1 MREAGVRGAPG
12 EVLGGG
18 RGGGVVGGARR
29 GGLVFGWDGIYVF
42 EGWDGGVVCWGSDGG
57 GAAVAATELV
67 FGAAEGFVRGLA
79 VEGEGGAGGAAGEG
93 SAVLGFGVVVGD
105 GWGRGLWGGYD
116 EWLRRSFVGG
126 GLEVGGVLDA
136 GESM

>member
-1 MREAGVRGAPG
+1 VREAGVRGAPG

-18 RGGGVVGGARR
+18 CGGGVVGGAGR
-29 GGLVFGWDGIYVF
+29 GRLVVEFVSRVEVF
-42 EGWDGGVVCWGSDGG
+42 EEWDGGVVEGGSDGR

-93 SAVLGFGVVVGD
+93 SAVVGFGVVVGD
-105 GWGRGLWGGYD
+105 GWERGLLGGYD
-116 EWLRRSFVGG
+116 EWL
-126 GLEVGGVLDA
+126 
-136 GESM
+136 